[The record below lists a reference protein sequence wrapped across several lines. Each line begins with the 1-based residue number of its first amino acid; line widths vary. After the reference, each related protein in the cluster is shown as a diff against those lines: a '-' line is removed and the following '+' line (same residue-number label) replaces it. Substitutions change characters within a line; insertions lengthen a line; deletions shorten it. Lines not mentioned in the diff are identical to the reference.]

1 MEMRSPS
8 SPSSIGIGEQPG
20 EAKMIVGPVI
30 SWIKSHQVFIQAL
43 LVWGVLCLPG
53 NIVTLILYDFVNSIP
68 RQDNTSELMVS
79 QNSRLS
85 FKCLMQHIHQI
96 SGPIRRSVLAL
107 FFILIFESPIPT
119 RHSDWSLDFVD
130 NR

>member
-20 EAKMIVGPVI
+20 EAKMIASPVI

-53 NIVTLILYDFVNSIP
+53 NIVTLILYDQVNSIP

-85 FKCLMQHIHQI
+85 FKRLMQHIHQI
-96 SGPIRRSVLAL
+96 PGPIRRSELAL
-107 FFILIFESPIPT
+107 FSF
-119 RHSDWSLDFVD
+119 
-130 NR
+130 

>member
-8 SPSSIGIGEQPG
+8 SPSSIGIGEQPS
-20 EAKMIVGPVI
+20 EAKMIAGPVI

-53 NIVTLILYDFVNSIP
+53 NIVTLILYDQVNSIP

-79 QNSRLS
+79 QISRLS
-85 FKCLMQHIHQI
+85 LKRLMQHIHQI

-107 FFILIFESPIPT
+107 F
-119 RHSDWSLDFVD
+119 SL
-130 NR
+130 

>member
-8 SPSSIGIGEQPG
+8 SPSSIGIGDHTSK
-20 EAKMIVGPVI
+20 AKMIAGPVI

-53 NIVTLILYDFVNSIP
+53 NIVTLILYDQVNSIP

-79 QNSRLS
+79 QNLRLS
-85 FKCLMQHIHQI
+85 FKRLMQHIHQI

-107 FFILIFESPIPT
+107 F
-119 RHSDWSLDFVD
+119 SL
-130 NR
+130 

>member
-1 MEMRSPS
+1 MEMR

-20 EAKMIVGPVI
+20 EAKMIASPVI

-53 NIVTLILYDFVNSIP
+53 NIVTLILYDQVNSIP

-79 QNSRLS
+79 QYSRLS
-85 FKCLMQHIHQI
+85 FKCLMQQIHQI
-96 SGPIRRSVLAL
+96 FGPIRRSVLPL
-107 FFILIFESPIPT
+107 FFILIFERPIPT
-119 RHSDWSLDFVD
+119 RHSDWSLDFLD

>member
-20 EAKMIVGPVI
+20 EAKMIAGPVI

-53 NIVTLILYDFVNSIP
+53 NIVTLILYDQVNSIP

-85 FKCLMQHIHQI
+85 FKCLMQHIRQI

-107 FFILIFESPIPT
+107 FSFRFLKVPFQRDILIGP
-119 RHSDWSLDFVD
+119 
-130 NR
+130 

>member
-8 SPSSIGIGEQPG
+8 SPSSIGIGEQPS
-20 EAKMIVGPVI
+20 EAKMIAGPVI

-53 NIVTLILYDFVNSIP
+53 NIVTLILYDQVNSIP
-68 RQDNTSELMVS
+68 RQELMVS

-85 FKCLMQHIHQI
+85 FKRLMQHIHQI

-107 FFILIFESPIPT
+107 F
-119 RHSDWSLDFVD
+119 SL
-130 NR
+130 